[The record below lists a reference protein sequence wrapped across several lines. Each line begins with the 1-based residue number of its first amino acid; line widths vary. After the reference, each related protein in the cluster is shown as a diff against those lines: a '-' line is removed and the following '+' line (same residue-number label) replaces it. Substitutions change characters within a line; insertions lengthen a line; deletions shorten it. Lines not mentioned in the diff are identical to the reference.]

1 MHALVTRREH
11 SDEDTAEA
19 AQALLDICA
28 SKQPTACW
36 PSLYYRHIKSKKI
49 GFYCG
54 ETAVPRPDLSSHEP
68 WPQTWNLH
76 RGGALALAEK
86 NGLNMTAAVL
96 AKAGFVANNDACFS
110 ADILELFPDGQ
121 RTRLYL
127 DARGKKAAPPGST
140 PSRWEDEEWAAL
152 KTEMLEG
159 PESDTW
165 RPWTKPL
172 PVGPTPEELAAEAAA
187 AEAKAAEEA
196 KAAAEAVAAE
206 AAAAEAEA
214 EAEAAAASKNKKKK
228 KKK

>member
-1 MHALVTRREH
+1 ML
-11 SDEDTAEA
+11 
-19 AQALLDICA
+19 
-28 SKQPTACW
+28 
-36 PSLYYRHIKSKKI
+36 
-49 GFYCG
+49 
-54 ETAVPRPDLSSHEP
+54 
-68 WPQTWNLH
+68 
-76 RGGALALAEK
+76 
-86 NGLNMTAAVL
+86 
-96 AKAGFVANNDACFS
+96 VANNDACFS

-140 PSRWEDEEWAAL
+140 PSRWEDEEWEAL

-196 KAAAEAVAAE
+196 KAAAEAEAAAAE
-206 AAAAEAEA
+206 AAAAEA

-228 KKK
+228 ILIAASNCILTSRDQLKKYDSSRTIVGLIVLNKR